1 MCPSVL
7 DFGVFLI
14 DLQTTITE
22 IKITAIH
29 PAVPCPKQIRL
40 SLSICQPCLQIHSGG
55 QAVCQEGSRGL
66 RAGLVHF
73 LWDQGVRSLAGIP
86 GPQASLPA
94 LRKWLCCA
102 LVRLAPMGIWGFSL
116 TLHQLNFPCRD
127 APPVPRPDVGRL
139 PPASRGHALMLWFHK
154 EGGEGRGWASLLVV
168 LGGAGRRAGPGL
180 SCPGWIPPC
189 RLAPL
194 ALVRP
199 ALFSCFLKR
208 RQFYIILKLQFL
220 NSKSHI

>member
-1 MCPSVL
+1 
-7 DFGVFLI
+7 
-14 DLQTTITE
+14 
-22 IKITAIH
+22 
-29 PAVPCPKQIRL
+29 
-40 SLSICQPCLQIHSGG
+40 
-55 QAVCQEGSRGL
+55 
-66 RAGLVHF
+66 
-73 LWDQGVRSLAGIP
+73 
-86 GPQASLPA
+86 
-94 LRKWLCCA
+94 
-102 LVRLAPMGIWGFSL
+102 MGIWGFSL

-154 EGGEGRGWASLLVV
+154 EGGEGKGWASLLVV
-168 LGGAGRRAGPGL
+168 LGGAGRRAGPGR